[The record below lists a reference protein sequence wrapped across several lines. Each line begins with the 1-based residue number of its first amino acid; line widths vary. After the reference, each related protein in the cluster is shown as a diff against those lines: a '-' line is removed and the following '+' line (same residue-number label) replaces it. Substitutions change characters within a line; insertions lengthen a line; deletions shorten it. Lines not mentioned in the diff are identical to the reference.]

1 MRIVSWN
8 CNGAFRKKFSDIEKF
23 NSDIYVIQE
32 CEDPSATK
40 DEEYKKFANN
50 YIWAGFN
57 KNRGLGIFAKDTIK
71 LKDNNWKAYGLEW
84 FISCTI
90 NDCLTLLGVWA
101 SGNYIE
107 DIYVYLEIYKEK
119 LKNANN
125 ILIGGDFNSN
135 KCWDKEHKR
144 RNHSAVVKQ
153 LEEQK
158 LYSCYHFKENEIEG
172 QESRATFYMYKKKEK
187 PYHIDYFFYNKE
199 KVNHLEI
206 GNFEDWISLSDHMPI
221 VLEIADCKI

>member
-8 CNGAFRKKFSDIEKF
+8 CRGAFSEKF
-23 NSDIYVIQE
+23 RFIEEKYNSDIYIIQE
-32 CEDPSATK
+32 CENPLEDKSK
-40 DEEYKKFANN
+40 EYKKFANN

-71 LKDNNWKAYGLEW
+71 LKDNNWETYGLEW

-107 DIYVYLEIYKEK
+107 DIYVYLQIYKEK

-135 KCWDKEHKR
+135 KCWDKRHKR
-144 RNHSAVVKQ
+144 RNYSAVVKQ

-172 QESRATFYMYKKKEK
+172 QESRATFYMHKKKEK
-187 PYHIDYFFYNKE
+187 PYHIDYFFYSKE
-199 KVNHLEI
+199 KVKSIEI
-206 GNFEDWISLSDHMPI
+206 GNFEDWKSLSDHMPI
-221 VLEIADCKI
+221 VLDINNF